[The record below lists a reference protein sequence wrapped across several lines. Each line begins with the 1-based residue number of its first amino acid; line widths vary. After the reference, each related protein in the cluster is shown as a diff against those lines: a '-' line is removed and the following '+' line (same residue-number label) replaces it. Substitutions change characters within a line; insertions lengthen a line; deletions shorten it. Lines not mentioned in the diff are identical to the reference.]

1 MKNVAER
8 LNKIM
13 TYSEIQVAKEVI
25 KELGGDIEKSVINS
39 KLADSV
45 GATRSVL
52 VNALRVLEAAGVLET
67 RSMGMKG
74 THIKVLDPDTLQAVA
89 NF

>member
-13 TYSEIQVAKEVI
+13 TYSEIQIAKEVI
-25 KELGGDIEKSVINS
+25 KELNGDVEKSVVNS

-45 GATRSVL
+45 GTTRSVL
-52 VNALRVLEAAGVLET
+52 VNAMRVLEAAGVLET

-74 THIKVLDPDTLQAVA
+74 TYIKVLDQDTLQAVA

>member
-25 KELGGDIEKSVINS
+25 KELDGDMEKSVVNS

-52 VNALRVLEAAGVLET
+52 VNALRVLEAAGILET

-74 THIKVLDPDTLQAVA
+74 THIKVLDQDTLQAVA
-89 NF
+89 SF

>member
-8 LNKIM
+8 LSKVM
-13 TYSEIQVAKEVI
+13 TYSEIKIAKELI
-25 KELGGDIEKSVINS
+25 KELGGDTEKSVINS
-39 KLADSV
+39 RLADSV

-52 VNALRVLEAAGVLET
+52 VNALRILEAVGVLET

-74 THIKVLDPDTLQAVA
+74 THIKVLDQETLQAIA

>member
-25 KELGGDIEKSVINS
+25 NELGGDIEKSVINS

-74 THIKVLDPDTLQAVA
+74 THIKVLDQDTLQAVA